1 MQEALAN
8 DSQKPN
14 DRINYNRLF
23 RVVLS
28 RWYLVAFAV
37 LLCFAIARL
46 YLWYTPKQYATSAVM
61 KFDEKKSEI
70 SELVSVMNNADRA
83 AAKVQSE
90 SYVIKSRGL
99 IINAVKDLDY
109 KVSFF
114 IAGRIR
120 KYETY
125 PAKPLAIEIL
135 QEDSASLYKDLITF
149 QAINPS
155 KFSLTY
161 NTENHAVKTVCAYDH
176 PISIGKTSFIIH
188 PNNARFAVN
197 SVYQFKFNSPE
208 DFYPR
213 VSAGL
218 NVNEI
223 IKNSN
228 VVSLEETDSN
238 PQFAADI
245 LNALMKE
252 YLDFDKNRNMQSASQ
267 IISFIDN
274 QLDYLSKQ
282 VKSSEKS
289 LESYKKSAKVFDVSS
304 SATAMLSKVQE
315 VESQKSL
322 LNIQLIAID
331 QLKQQISNEKNAVNL
346 NFNMQGTVDPLLNGL
361 LLRYNT
367 LLTEKSALLKT
378 YINNSE
384 PVNEV
389 NNQLAQVRNSALANI
404 DASVK
409 RIGSTITYLNSQ
421 LQTANQQVAALP
433 TAERDMVSLK
443 RDFEI
448 NEKVYSFLSEKKLE
462 AQISR
467 SSILAGAT
475 VIEPA
480 QANFNPVSPD
490 VSSINQKSILL
501 GLLLG
506 SGLILLLRMLN
517 PYIYDKETIESL
529 TNVPVI
535 GMIRKF
541 PYKLDQNNTQI
552 LSLAKP
558 KSIFAESVRS
568 VRTNLSFMASDK
580 LSKVICVTSEVAGEG
595 KSFIAVNLSS
605 TLALI
610 DKKVVL
616 IAADLRRSKLH
627 YVFDQDNQIGL
638 SNYLS
643 GQAKQ
648 EQIIFKTDYANIDFI
663 PSGPVP
669 PNPSELLH
677 HPNMNLLIENLKL
690 RYDVIMI
697 DTAPVGLVSDSI
709 PVIRGSDI
717 NIFVIRAGKSSFHA
731 AEIPQQLTG
740 KYGLNNTVI
749 LLNAYSEENFHSRIY
764 TSGNKNQQGGY
775 YYNDYNGYA
784 SSGYYTDDASPG
796 WWKLN
801 RWIKKIV

>member
-1 MQEALAN
+1 MQEA
-8 DSQKPN
+8 STTEPQKPN
-14 DRINYNRLF
+14 DRIDYARLF

-28 RWYLVAFAV
+28 RWYLVAVAV
-37 LLCFAIARL
+37 LICFTLAKL
-46 YLWYTPKQYATSAVM
+46 YLWYTPKSYATNSIM

-70 SELVSVMNNADRA
+70 SELVSVINTSERA

-90 SYVIKSRGL
+90 SYVIKSRNL
-99 IINAVKDLDY
+99 IVSAVKDLDY
-109 KVSFF
+109 KISFF
-114 IAGRIR
+114 IAGRVR
-120 KYETY
+120 TYETY
-125 PAKPLAIEIL
+125 PNKPLDIEIL
-135 QEDSASLYKDLITF
+135 QSDSSSLYKDLITF
-149 QAINPS
+149 QAISPA
-155 KFSLTY
+155 KFMLSYKT
-161 NTENHAVKTVCAYDH
+161 NNQVVKTVCLYNH
-176 PISIGKTSFIIH
+176 PISIGKTCFLLH
-188 PNNARFAVN
+188 PSKDAGFGLN
-197 SVYQFKFNSPE
+197 SVYQFKFNAPE

-218 NVNEI
+218 NINEI

-228 VVSLEETDSN
+228 VISLEETDSN

-252 YLDFDKNRNMQSASQ
+252 YLDFDKNRKMQSASQ
-267 IISFIDN
+267 IITFIDN

-282 VKSSEKS
+282 VKSSERS
-289 LESYKKSAKVFDVSS
+289 LESYKKSSKVFDVSS
-304 SATAMLSKVQE
+304 SATLMLGKVQD
-315 VESQKSL
+315 VEAQRSL
-322 LNIQLIAID
+322 LNIQLIAIN
-331 QLKQQISNEKNAVNL
+331 QLKQQIGNEKNSVSL
-346 NFNMQGTVDPLLNGL
+346 NFNMQGAVDPLLNGL
-361 LLRYNT
+361 LVRYNA

-378 YINNSE
+378 YINDSQ
-384 PVNEV
+384 PVNEI
-389 NNQLAQVRNSALANI
+389 NKQLIQVRNAALSNI

-409 RIGSTITYLNSQ
+409 HINSTVDYLNGQ
-421 LQTANQQVAALP
+421 LQMANQQVAALP

-480 QANFNPVSPD
+480 QANFSPVAPD
-490 VSSINQKSILL
+490 ENSIYQKSILV

-529 TNVPVI
+529 TNIPVI
-535 GMIRKF
+535 GTIRKF

-580 LSKVICVTSEVAGEG
+580 QSKIISITSEVAGEG

-627 YVFDQDNQIGL
+627 HVFQQDNQVGL
-638 SNYLS
+638 SNFLA
-643 GQAKQ
+643 GQMDMGQ
-648 EQIIFKTDYANIDFI
+648 VIFKTDYQHIDFI

-677 HPNMNLLIENLKL
+677 HPNMNLLLEQLKTK
-690 RYDVIMI
+690 YDIIMV

-709 PVIRGSDI
+709 PVIRQSDI
-717 NIFVIRAGKSSFHA
+717 NIFVIRAGKSSFHS
-731 AEIPQQLTG
+731 AEIPQQLSG

-749 LLNAYSEENFHSRIY
+749 LLNAYTEENFHSRIY
-764 TSGNKNQQGGY
+764 TSNKKNQSAGY

-784 SSGYYTDDASPG
+784 GSGYYTDDTAPK
-796 WWKLN
+796 WWKIS
-801 RWIKKIV
+801 RWIVKG